1 MAIHTPRTMRNRP
14 RRVCCSNVTPTG
26 PPRRHTSSADM
37 PMTSAK
43 SGDATLLKFA
53 VMNCTAHGA
62 FGTKGAACAMSI
74 ATIANPRSASGTR
87 RRPMPETRRARLYIL
102 GGGVLAGSMPR
113 GILGGPRRQ

>member
-14 RRVCCSNVTPTG
+14 RRACCSNVTPAA
-26 PPRRHTSSADM
+26 PPRLHTSSADM

-53 VMNCTAHGA
+53 VTNCTAHGA
-62 FGTKGAACAMSI
+62 FGTNGAACAMSI

-87 RRPMPETRRARLYIL
+87 RRLMSETRRARLCIL
-102 GGGVLAGSMPR
+102 GGSVLSGSKTMP
-113 GILGGPRRQ
+113 